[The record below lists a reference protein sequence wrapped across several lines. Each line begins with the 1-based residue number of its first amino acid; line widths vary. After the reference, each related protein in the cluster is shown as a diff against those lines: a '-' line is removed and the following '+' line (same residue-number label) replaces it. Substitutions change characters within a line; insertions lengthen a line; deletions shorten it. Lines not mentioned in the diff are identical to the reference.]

1 MIICQVICQQSIKIC
16 HENNIQ
22 FVFLPT
28 NSIHLTQ
35 PLDVAFFRPLKIH
48 WRKILEDWKMGEGK
62 EDTSIPKDKFPRLLK
77 KLCLKI
83 NENGCENFMAGFKK
97 CGIVPLNRD
106 QVLDMFPDSRNYS
119 ENLTADTSSQSAIDE
134 SLKKFLELMRPSD
147 QKQQRRKRT
156 KLNVEPGM
164 SVETI
169 TSENEDDPELV
180 KEVEDMEED
189 KEKSFSHTNSS
200 IYEVDSVEKPAF
212 VKMHGKIF
220 QNVYP
225 IKSKSEILTDD
236 WFVISF
242 QINPKQ
248 PSSSKI
254 CYKYYVGQVIEK
266 NDDIYKG
273 TFLRGKSTREDNGFI
288 YCFPNVKDQCEF
300 ECDQVV
306 GRLDKPTVYKRG
318 LLKFQLDFKTL

>member
-1 MIICQVICQQSIKIC
+1 VVQRFNRSPSGWFDSMCFDDWVQIFHVHNCNKLGTGKKILIGDNLSSHLSTESIKIC

-28 NSIHLTQ
+28 YSTHLTQ

-83 NENGCENFMAGFKK
+83 NENGCENVMAGFKK

-106 QVLDMFPDSRNYS
+106 QVLDMLPDSRNYS
-119 ENLTADTSSQSAIDE
+119 ENSTADTSSQSAIDE

-189 KEKSFSHTNSS
+189 KEKSFSDTNSS
-200 IYEVDSVEKPAF
+200 ISEVASVEKPAF

-220 QNVYP
+220 QNVYY
-225 IKSKSEILTDD
+225 DG
-236 WFVISF
+236 
-242 QINPKQ
+242 
-248 PSSSKI
+248 
-254 CYKYYVGQVIEK
+254 KYA
-266 NDDIYKG
+266 
-273 TFLRGKSTREDNGFI
+273 
-288 YCFPNVKDQCEF
+288 
-300 ECDQVV
+300 
-306 GRLDKPTVYKRG
+306 
-318 LLKFQLDFKTL
+318 